1 MDFLE
6 AQNYLEKV
14 RSQKGIVLGLDTM
27 RHLMAKLNNPQD
39 KVKFIQVAGTNG
51 KGSTAAYLTS
61 ILSEAGIKVG
71 RYTSPAVFSSTEQYF
86 ACGSCISESEYAKGM
101 TAVAEAAARLDG
113 EIPTAFEQETAL
125 AFWYFAQKGCELAI
139 LEAGLGGDMD
149 ATNIVTTTV
158 CSIIT
163 SISMDHCRILGN
175 KLSEIAAHKAGI
187 IKPGAP
193 VICIEQK
200 EDAMEPI
207 RKAAKAADT
216 PLYEV
221 HRDEVRQI
229 FSDKRESIVF
239 FREFENLHLKMLGS
253 CQPENAALAV
263 QAASVLSRSYPIE
276 KKHIYDGIE
285 KTRWGG
291 RFELHSGSPD
301 IILDGAH
308 NPDGIRRLRESVNQM
323 FGAVPICYVCGVL
336 ADKDYE
342 KEIEI
347 LFGRASEVLTVT
359 PPSPRAMKSTDLKA
373 AIKNRKSN
381 GSSYFTGKS
390 SGCVRNPYNS
400 CKGKRV
406 DETQRQT
413 VNKQN
418 RDEELWIKKRLNRL
432 YACFWKESVKIQT
445 ERDC

>member
-27 RHLMAKLNNPQD
+27 RHLMVKLNNPQD

-86 ACGSCISESEYAKGM
+86 ACGSCISESEYAKGV
-101 TAVAEAAARLDG
+101 TAVAEAAASLDG
-113 EIPTAFEQETAL
+113 ETPTAFEQETAL
-125 AFWYFAQKGCELAI
+125 AFWYFAKKGCELAI

-175 KLSEIAAHKAGI
+175 KISEIAAHKAGI

-207 RKAAKAADT
+207 RAAAKAADT

-253 CQPENAALAV
+253 YQPENAALAV

-347 LFGRASEVLTVT
+347 LFGRASNVFTVT

-373 AIKNRKSN
+373 AIKKRFSQLKVTSFDSEDGIEKAMEAAVSQNNPVVVCGTLTILARVKEWM
-381 GSSYFTGKS
+381 K
-390 SGCVRNPYNS
+390 RND
-400 CKGKRV
+400 RM
-406 DETQRQT
+406 
-413 VNKQN
+413 
-418 RDEELWIKKRLNRL
+418 
-432 YACFWKESVKIQT
+432 
-445 ERDC
+445 

>member
-86 ACGSCISESEYAKGM
+86 ACGSCISESEYAKGV
-101 TAVAEAAARLDG
+101 TAVAEAAASLDG
-113 EIPTAFEQETAL
+113 ETPTAFEQETAL

-175 KLSEIAAHKAGI
+175 KISEIAAHKAGI

-207 RKAAKAADT
+207 RAAAKAADT

-347 LFGRASEVLTVT
+347 LFGRASNVFTVT

-373 AIKNRKSN
+373 
-381 GSSYFTGKS
+381 T
-390 SGCVRNPYNS
+390 
-400 CKGKRV
+400 
-406 DETQRQT
+406 
-413 VNKQN
+413 
-418 RDEELWIKKRLNRL
+418 IKKRFSQLKVTSFDSEDGIEKAMEAAVSQNNPVVVCGTLTILARVKEWMKCNNRL
-432 YACFWKESVKIQT
+432 
-445 ERDC
+445 

>member
-71 RYTSPAVFSSTEQYF
+71 RYTSPAVFSNTEQYF

-101 TAVAEAAARLDG
+101 TAVAEAAACLDG
-113 EIPTAFEQETAL
+113 ETPTAFEQETAL

-207 RKAAKAADT
+207 RAAAKAADT

-347 LFGRASEVLTVT
+347 LFGRASKVLTVT

-373 AIKNRKSN
+373 AIKNRFPQLKVIAFEGNDDIEKAMEAATSQEN
-381 GSSYFTGKS
+381 SVVVCGTLTILARVKEWMK
-390 SGCVRNPYNS
+390 RN
-400 CKGKRV
+400 
-406 DETQRQT
+406 D
-413 VNKQN
+413 
-418 RDEELWIKKRLNRL
+418 RL
-432 YACFWKESVKIQT
+432 
-445 ERDC
+445 

>member
-86 ACGSCISESEYAKGM
+86 ACGSCISESEYAKGV
-101 TAVAEAAARLDG
+101 TAVAEAAASLDG
-113 EIPTAFEQETAL
+113 ETPTAFEQETAL

-175 KLSEIAAHKAGI
+175 KISEIAAHKAGI

-207 RKAAKAADT
+207 RAAAKAADT

-263 QAASVLSRSYPIE
+263 QAASALSRSYPIE

-347 LFGRASEVLTVT
+347 LFGRASNVFTVT

-373 AIKNRKSN
+373 AIKKRFSQLKVTSFDSEDGIEKAMEAAVSQNNPVVVCGTLTILARVKEWM
-381 GSSYFTGKS
+381 K
-390 SGCVRNPYNS
+390 RND
-400 CKGKRV
+400 RM
-406 DETQRQT
+406 
-413 VNKQN
+413 
-418 RDEELWIKKRLNRL
+418 
-432 YACFWKESVKIQT
+432 
-445 ERDC
+445 

>member
-86 ACGSCISESEYAKGM
+86 ACGSCISESEYAKGV
-101 TAVAEAAARLDG
+101 TAVAEAAASLDC
-113 EIPTAFEQETAL
+113 ETPTAFEQETAL
-125 AFWYFAQKGCELAI
+125 AFWYFAKKGCELAI

-175 KLSEIAAHKAGI
+175 KISEIAAHKAGI

-207 RKAAKAADT
+207 RAAAKAADT

-347 LFGRASEVLTVT
+347 LFGRASNVFTVT

-373 AIKNRKSN
+373 AIKKRFSQLKVTSFDSEDGIEKAMEAAVSQN
-381 GSSYFTGKS
+381 
-390 SGCVRNPYNS
+390 NPVVV
-400 CKGKRV
+400 CGTLTILARV
-406 DETQRQT
+406 KEWMKC
-413 VNKQN
+413 N
-418 RDEELWIKKRLNRL
+418 NRL
-432 YACFWKESVKIQT
+432 
-445 ERDC
+445 

>member
-39 KVKFIQVAGTNG
+39 KVKFIQIAGTNG

-101 TAVAEAAARLDG
+101 TAVAEAAASLDG
-113 EIPTAFEQETAL
+113 ETPTAFEQETAL
-125 AFWYFAQKGCELAI
+125 AFWYFAKKGCELAI

-175 KLSEIAAHKAGI
+175 KISEIAAHKAGI

-207 RKAAKAADT
+207 RAAAKAADT

-347 LFGRASEVLTVT
+347 LFGRASNVFTVT

-373 AIKNRKSN
+373 AIKKRFSQLKVISFDSEVGIEKAMEAAVSQN
-381 GSSYFTGKS
+381 
-390 SGCVRNPYNS
+390 NPVVV
-400 CKGKRV
+400 CGTLTILARV
-406 DETQRQT
+406 KEWM
-413 VNKQN
+413 NCN
-418 RDEELWIKKRLNRL
+418 NRL
-432 YACFWKESVKIQT
+432 
-445 ERDC
+445 

>member
-6 AQNYLEKV
+6 AHNYLEKV

-51 KGSTAAYLTS
+51 KGSTVAYLTS

-101 TAVAEAAARLDG
+101 TAVAEAAACLDG
-113 EIPTAFEQETAL
+113 ETPTAFEQETAL

-175 KLSEIAAHKAGI
+175 KISEIAAHKAGI

-207 RKAAKAADT
+207 RAAAKAADT

-347 LFGRASEVLTVT
+347 LFGRASNVFTVT

-373 AIKNRKSN
+373 AIKKRFSQLKVTSFDSED
-381 GSSYFTGKS
+381 GIEKAMEAATSQG
-390 SGCVRNPYNS
+390 NPVVV
-400 CKGKRV
+400 CGTLTILARV
-406 DETQRQT
+406 KEWMKC
-413 VNKQN
+413 N
-418 RDEELWIKKRLNRL
+418 NRL
-432 YACFWKESVKIQT
+432 
-445 ERDC
+445 

>member
-101 TAVAEAAARLDG
+101 TAVAEAAASLDG

-175 KLSEIAAHKAGI
+175 KISEIAAHKAGI

-207 RKAAKAADT
+207 RAAAKAADT

-347 LFGRASEVLTVT
+347 LFGRASNVFTVT

-373 AIKNRKSN
+373 AIKKRFSQLKVISFDSEDGIEKAMEAAVSQNNPVVVCGTLTILARVKEWM
-381 GSSYFTGKS
+381 K
-390 SGCVRNPYNS
+390 RND
-400 CKGKRV
+400 RM
-406 DETQRQT
+406 
-413 VNKQN
+413 
-418 RDEELWIKKRLNRL
+418 
-432 YACFWKESVKIQT
+432 
-445 ERDC
+445 

>member
-86 ACGSCISESEYAKGM
+86 ACGSCISESEYAKGV
-101 TAVAEAAARLDG
+101 TAVAEAAASLDC
-113 EIPTAFEQETAL
+113 ETPTAFEQETAL

-175 KLSEIAAHKAGI
+175 KISEIAAHKAGI
-187 IKPGAP
+187 IRPGAP

-207 RKAAKAADT
+207 RAAAKAADT

-347 LFGRASEVLTVT
+347 LFGSASNVFTVT

-373 AIKNRKSN
+373 AIKKRFSQLKVTSFDSEDGIEKAMEAAVSQN
-381 GSSYFTGKS
+381 
-390 SGCVRNPYNS
+390 NPVVV
-400 CKGKRV
+400 CGTLTILARV
-406 DETQRQT
+406 KEWMKC
-413 VNKQN
+413 N
-418 RDEELWIKKRLNRL
+418 NRL
-432 YACFWKESVKIQT
+432 
-445 ERDC
+445 

>member
-101 TAVAEAAARLDG
+101 TAVAEAAASLDG
-113 EIPTAFEQETAL
+113 ETPTAFEQETAL

-175 KLSEIAAHKAGI
+175 KISEIAAHKAGI

-207 RKAAKAADT
+207 RAAAKAADT

-347 LFGRASEVLTVT
+347 LFGRASNVFTVT

-373 AIKNRKSN
+373 AIKKRFLQLKVTSFDSEDGIEKAMEAAVSQNNPVVVCGTLTILARVKEWMKRNNRM
-381 GSSYFTGKS
+381 
-390 SGCVRNPYNS
+390 
-400 CKGKRV
+400 
-406 DETQRQT
+406 
-413 VNKQN
+413 
-418 RDEELWIKKRLNRL
+418 
-432 YACFWKESVKIQT
+432 
-445 ERDC
+445 

>member
-1 MDFLE
+1 M
-6 AQNYLEKV
+6 
-14 RSQKGIVLGLDTM
+14 
-27 RHLMAKLNNPQD
+27 
-39 KVKFIQVAGTNG
+39 
-51 KGSTAAYLTS
+51 
-61 ILSEAGIKVG
+61 
-71 RYTSPAVFSSTEQYF
+71 
-86 ACGSCISESEYAKGM
+86 
-101 TAVAEAAARLDG
+101 AEAAASLDG
-113 EIPTAFEQETAL
+113 ETPTAFEQETAL
-125 AFWYFAQKGCELAI
+125 AFWYFAKKGCELAI

-175 KLSEIAAHKAGI
+175 KISEIAAHKAGI

-193 VICIEQK
+193 IICIEQK

-207 RKAAKAADT
+207 RAAAKAADT

-239 FREFENLHLKMLGS
+239 FREFENLHLKMLGT
-253 CQPENAALAV
+253 CQPENAALAL
-263 QAASVLSRSYPIE
+263 QAASVLSCSYPIE

-285 KTRWGG
+285 KTRWSG

-347 LFGRASEVLTVT
+347 LFGRASNVFTVT

-373 AIKNRKSN
+373 AIKDRFPQLKVIAFEGNDDIEKAMEAAISQN
-381 GSSYFTGKS
+381 
-390 SGCVRNPYNS
+390 NPVVV
-400 CKGKRV
+400 CGTLTILARV
-406 DETQRQT
+406 KEWM
-413 VNKQN
+413 K
-418 RDEELWIKKRLNRL
+418 LNDRM
-432 YACFWKESVKIQT
+432 
-445 ERDC
+445 

>member
-39 KVKFIQVAGTNG
+39 KVKFIQIAGTNG

-101 TAVAEAAARLDG
+101 TAVAEAAASLDG
-113 EIPTAFEQETAL
+113 ETPTAFEQETAL
-125 AFWYFAQKGCELAI
+125 AFWYFAKKGCELAI

-175 KLSEIAAHKAGI
+175 KISEIAAHKAGI

-207 RKAAKAADT
+207 RAAAKAADT

-253 CQPENAALAV
+253 CQSENAALAV

-347 LFGRASEVLTVT
+347 LFGRASNVFTVT
-359 PPSPRAMKSTDLKA
+359 PPSPRAMKSTDLKV
-373 AIKNRKSN
+373 AIKERFPQLKVTSFDSEDGIEKAMEAAVSQN
-381 GSSYFTGKS
+381 
-390 SGCVRNPYNS
+390 NPVVV
-400 CKGKRV
+400 CGTLTILARV
-406 DETQRQT
+406 KEWM
-413 VNKQN
+413 NCN
-418 RDEELWIKKRLNRL
+418 NRL
-432 YACFWKESVKIQT
+432 
-445 ERDC
+445 

>member
-86 ACGSCISESEYAKGM
+86 ACGSCISESEYAKGV
-101 TAVAEAAARLDG
+101 TAVAEAAASLDG
-113 EIPTAFEQETAL
+113 ETPTAFEQETAL

-175 KLSEIAAHKAGI
+175 KISEIAAHKAGI

-207 RKAAKAADT
+207 RAAAKAADT

-285 KTRWGG
+285 KTRGGG

-347 LFGRASEVLTVT
+347 LFGRASNVFTVT

-373 AIKNRKSN
+373 AIKKRFSQLKVTSFDSEDGIEKAMEAAVSQNNPVVVCGTLTILARVKEWM
-381 GSSYFTGKS
+381 K
-390 SGCVRNPYNS
+390 RND
-400 CKGKRV
+400 RM
-406 DETQRQT
+406 
-413 VNKQN
+413 
-418 RDEELWIKKRLNRL
+418 
-432 YACFWKESVKIQT
+432 
-445 ERDC
+445 

>member
-61 ILSEAGIKVG
+61 ILSEAGIKAG

-101 TAVAEAAARLDG
+101 TAVAEAAASLDG
-113 EIPTAFEQETAL
+113 ETPTAFEQETAL

-175 KLSEIAAHKAGI
+175 KISEIAAHKAGI

-207 RKAAKAADT
+207 RAAAKAADT

-347 LFGRASEVLTVT
+347 LFGRASNVFTVT

-373 AIKNRKSN
+373 AIKKRFSQLKVISFDSEDGIEKAMEAAVSQN
-381 GSSYFTGKS
+381 
-390 SGCVRNPYNS
+390 NPVVV
-400 CKGKRV
+400 CGTLTILARV
-406 DETQRQT
+406 KEWM
-413 VNKQN
+413 NCN
-418 RDEELWIKKRLNRL
+418 NRL
-432 YACFWKESVKIQT
+432 
-445 ERDC
+445 

>member
-86 ACGSCISESEYAKGM
+86 ACGSCISEIEYAKGV
-101 TAVAEAAARLDG
+101 TAVAEAAASLDG
-113 EIPTAFEQETAL
+113 ETPTAFEQETAL
-125 AFWYFAQKGCELAI
+125 AFWYFAKKGCELAI

-175 KLSEIAAHKAGI
+175 KISEIAAHKAGI

-207 RKAAKAADT
+207 RAAAKAADT

-347 LFGRASEVLTVT
+347 LFGRASNVFTVT

-373 AIKNRKSN
+373 AIKKRFSQLKVTSFDSEDGIEKAMEAAVSQNNPVVVCGTLTILARVKEWM
-381 GSSYFTGKS
+381 K
-390 SGCVRNPYNS
+390 RND
-400 CKGKRV
+400 RM
-406 DETQRQT
+406 
-413 VNKQN
+413 
-418 RDEELWIKKRLNRL
+418 
-432 YACFWKESVKIQT
+432 
-445 ERDC
+445 

>member
-14 RSQKGIVLGLDTM
+14 RSQKGIVLGLDTR

-101 TAVAEAAARLDG
+101 TAVAEAAASLDG
-113 EIPTAFEQETAL
+113 ETPTAFEQETAL
-125 AFWYFAQKGCELAI
+125 AFWYFAKKGCELAI

-175 KLSEIAAHKAGI
+175 KISEIAAHKAGI

-207 RKAAKAADT
+207 RAAAKAADT

-347 LFGRASEVLTVT
+347 LFGRASNVFTVT

-373 AIKNRKSN
+373 AIKKRFSQLKVISFDSEDGIEKAMEAAVSQNNPVVVCGTLTILARVKEWM
-381 GSSYFTGKS
+381 K
-390 SGCVRNPYNS
+390 RND
-400 CKGKRV
+400 RM
-406 DETQRQT
+406 
-413 VNKQN
+413 
-418 RDEELWIKKRLNRL
+418 
-432 YACFWKESVKIQT
+432 
-445 ERDC
+445 

>member
-86 ACGSCISESEYAKGM
+86 ACGSCISESEYAKGV
-101 TAVAEAAARLDG
+101 TAVAEAAASLDG
-113 EIPTAFEQETAL
+113 ETPTAFEQETAL

-175 KLSEIAAHKAGI
+175 KISEIAAHKAGI

-207 RKAAKAADT
+207 RAAAKAADT

-347 LFGRASEVLTVT
+347 LFGSASNVFTVT
-359 PPSPRAMKSTDLKA
+359 PPSPRAMKSTDLKV
-373 AIKNRKSN
+373 AIKERFPQLKVTSFDSEDGIEKAMEAAVSQN
-381 GSSYFTGKS
+381 
-390 SGCVRNPYNS
+390 NPVVV
-400 CKGKRV
+400 CGTLTILARV
-406 DETQRQT
+406 KEWMKC
-413 VNKQN
+413 N
-418 RDEELWIKKRLNRL
+418 NRL
-432 YACFWKESVKIQT
+432 
-445 ERDC
+445 

>member
-39 KVKFIQVAGTNG
+39 KVKFIQIAGTNG

-61 ILSEAGIKVG
+61 ILSEAGIKVA

-101 TAVAEAAARLDG
+101 TAVAEAAASLDG
-113 EIPTAFEQETAL
+113 ETPTAFEQETAL
-125 AFWYFAQKGCELAI
+125 AFWYFAKKGCELAI

-175 KLSEIAAHKAGI
+175 KISEIAAHKAGI

-207 RKAAKAADT
+207 RAAAKAADT

-239 FREFENLHLKMLGS
+239 FREFENLHLKMLGT
-253 CQPENAALAV
+253 CQPENAALAL
-263 QAASVLSRSYPIE
+263 QAASVLSCSYPIE

-285 KTRWGG
+285 KTRWSG

-347 LFGRASEVLTVT
+347 LFGRASNVFTVT

-373 AIKNRKSN
+373 AIKDRFPQLKVIAFEGNDDIEKAMEAAISQN
-381 GSSYFTGKS
+381 
-390 SGCVRNPYNS
+390 NPVVV
-400 CKGKRV
+400 CGTLTILARV
-406 DETQRQT
+406 KEWM
-413 VNKQN
+413 K
-418 RDEELWIKKRLNRL
+418 LNDR
-432 YACFWKESVKIQT
+432 I
-445 ERDC
+445 

>member
-39 KVKFIQVAGTNG
+39 KVKFIQIAGTNG

-86 ACGSCISESEYAKGM
+86 ACGSCISESEYAQGM
-101 TAVAEAAARLDG
+101 TAVAEAAASLDG
-113 EIPTAFEQETAL
+113 ETPTAFEQETAL
-125 AFWYFAQKGCELAI
+125 AFWYFAKKGCELAI

-149 ATNIVTTTV
+149 ATNIVTTTL

-175 KLSEIAAHKAGI
+175 KISEIAAHKAGI

-207 RKAAKAADT
+207 RAAAKAADT

-347 LFGRASEVLTVT
+347 LFGRASNVFTVT
-359 PPSPRAMKSTDLKA
+359 PPSPRAMKSTDLKV
-373 AIKNRKSN
+373 AIKERFPQLKVTSFDSEDGIEKAMEAAVSQN
-381 GSSYFTGKS
+381 
-390 SGCVRNPYNS
+390 NPVVV
-400 CKGKRV
+400 CGTLTILARV
-406 DETQRQT
+406 KEWM
-413 VNKQN
+413 NCN
-418 RDEELWIKKRLNRL
+418 NRL
-432 YACFWKESVKIQT
+432 
-445 ERDC
+445 

>member
-27 RHLMAKLNNPQD
+27 RHLMVKLNNPQD

-86 ACGSCISESEYAKGM
+86 ACGSCISESEYAKGV
-101 TAVAEAAARLDG
+101 TAVAEAAASLDG
-113 EIPTAFEQETAL
+113 ETPTAFEQETAL
-125 AFWYFAQKGCELAI
+125 AFWYFAKKGCELAI

-175 KLSEIAAHKAGI
+175 KISEIAAHKAGI

-193 VICIEQK
+193 VICIEHK

-207 RKAAKAADT
+207 RAAAKAADT

-253 CQPENAALAV
+253 YQPENAALAV

-347 LFGRASEVLTVT
+347 LFGSASNVFTVT

-373 AIKNRKSN
+373 AIKKRFSQLKVTSFDSEDGIEKAMEAAVSQN
-381 GSSYFTGKS
+381 
-390 SGCVRNPYNS
+390 NPVVV
-400 CKGKRV
+400 CGTLTILARV
-406 DETQRQT
+406 KEWMKC
-413 VNKQN
+413 N
-418 RDEELWIKKRLNRL
+418 NRL
-432 YACFWKESVKIQT
+432 
-445 ERDC
+445 

>member
-71 RYTSPAVFSSTEQYF
+71 RYTSPAVFSRTEQYF
-86 ACGSCISESEYAKGM
+86 ACRSCISESEYAKGV
-101 TAVAEAAARLDG
+101 TAVAEAAASLDG
-113 EIPTAFEQETAL
+113 ETPTAFEQETAL

-175 KLSEIAAHKAGI
+175 KISEIAAHKAGI

-193 VICIEQK
+193 VICIEHK

-207 RKAAKAADT
+207 RAAAKAADT

-347 LFGRASEVLTVT
+347 LFGRASNVFTVT

-373 AIKNRKSN
+373 AIKKRFSQLKVTSFDSEDGIEKAMEAAVSQNNPVVVCGTLTILARVKEWM
-381 GSSYFTGKS
+381 K
-390 SGCVRNPYNS
+390 RND
-400 CKGKRV
+400 RM
-406 DETQRQT
+406 
-413 VNKQN
+413 
-418 RDEELWIKKRLNRL
+418 
-432 YACFWKESVKIQT
+432 
-445 ERDC
+445 

>member
-101 TAVAEAAARLDG
+101 TAVAEAAASLDG
-113 EIPTAFEQETAL
+113 ETPTAFEQETAL
-125 AFWYFAQKGCELAI
+125 AFWYFAKKGCELAI

-175 KLSEIAAHKAGI
+175 KISEIAAHKAGI

-207 RKAAKAADT
+207 RAAAKAADT

-276 KKHIYDGIE
+276 KKHIYEGIE

-347 LFGRASEVLTVT
+347 LFGRASNVFTVT

-373 AIKNRKSN
+373 AIKKRFSQLKVTSFDSEDGIEKAMEAAVSQN
-381 GSSYFTGKS
+381 
-390 SGCVRNPYNS
+390 NPVVV
-400 CKGKRV
+400 CGTLTILARV
-406 DETQRQT
+406 KEWM
-413 VNKQN
+413 NCN
-418 RDEELWIKKRLNRL
+418 NRL
-432 YACFWKESVKIQT
+432 
-445 ERDC
+445 

>member
-14 RSQKGIVLGLDTM
+14 RSQEGIVLGLDTM

-86 ACGSCISESEYAKGM
+86 ACGSCISESEYAKGV
-101 TAVAEAAARLDG
+101 TAVAEAAASLDG
-113 EIPTAFEQETAL
+113 ETPTAFEQETAL
-125 AFWYFAQKGCELAI
+125 AFWYFAKKGCELAI

-175 KLSEIAAHKAGI
+175 KISEIAAHKAGI

-193 VICIEQK
+193 IICIEQK

-207 RKAAKAADT
+207 RAAAKAADT

-263 QAASVLSRSYPIE
+263 QTASVLSRSYPIE

-347 LFGRASEVLTVT
+347 LFGRASNVFTVT

-373 AIKNRKSN
+373 AIKKRFSQLKVTSFDSEDGIEKAMEAAVSQNNPVVVCGTLTILARVKEWM
-381 GSSYFTGKS
+381 K
-390 SGCVRNPYNS
+390 RND
-400 CKGKRV
+400 RM
-406 DETQRQT
+406 
-413 VNKQN
+413 
-418 RDEELWIKKRLNRL
+418 
-432 YACFWKESVKIQT
+432 
-445 ERDC
+445 

>member
-86 ACGSCISESEYAKGM
+86 ACGSCISESEYAKGV
-101 TAVAEAAARLDG
+101 TAVAEAAASLDG

-125 AFWYFAQKGCELAI
+125 AFWYFAKKGCELAI

-175 KLSEIAAHKAGI
+175 KISEIAAHKAGI

-207 RKAAKAADT
+207 RAAAKAADT

-347 LFGRASEVLTVT
+347 LFGRASNVFTVT

-373 AIKNRKSN
+373 AIKERFPQLKVTSFDSEDGIEKAMEAAVSQN
-381 GSSYFTGKS
+381 
-390 SGCVRNPYNS
+390 NPVVV
-400 CKGKRV
+400 CGTLTILARV
-406 DETQRQT
+406 KEWM
-413 VNKQN
+413 NCN
-418 RDEELWIKKRLNRL
+418 NRL
-432 YACFWKESVKIQT
+432 
-445 ERDC
+445 

>member
-51 KGSTAAYLTS
+51 KGSTVAYLTS

-101 TAVAEAAARLDG
+101 TAVAEAAACLDG
-113 EIPTAFEQETAL
+113 ETPTAFEQETAL

-149 ATNIVTTTV
+149 ATNVVTTTV

-291 RFELHSGSPD
+291 RFEIHSGSPD

-347 LFGRASEVLTVT
+347 LFGRASNVFTVT

-373 AIKNRKSN
+373 AIKERFPQLKVISFDSEDGIEKAMEAAVSQNNPVVVCGTLTILARVKEWM
-381 GSSYFTGKS
+381 K
-390 SGCVRNPYNS
+390 RNDRP
-400 CKGKRV
+400 
-406 DETQRQT
+406 
-413 VNKQN
+413 
-418 RDEELWIKKRLNRL
+418 
-432 YACFWKESVKIQT
+432 
-445 ERDC
+445 

>member
-39 KVKFIQVAGTNG
+39 KVKFIQIAGTNG

-86 ACGSCISESEYAKGM
+86 ACGSCISESEYAKGV
-101 TAVAEAAARLDG
+101 TAVAEAAASLDG
-113 EIPTAFEQETAL
+113 ETPTAFEQETAL

-175 KLSEIAAHKAGI
+175 KISEIAAHKAGI

-207 RKAAKAADT
+207 RAAAKAADT

-347 LFGRASEVLTVT
+347 LFGRASNVFTVT

-373 AIKNRKSN
+373 AIKKRFSQLKVTSFDSEDGIEKAMEAAVSQNNPVVVCGTLTILARVKEWM
-381 GSSYFTGKS
+381 K
-390 SGCVRNPYNS
+390 RND
-400 CKGKRV
+400 RM
-406 DETQRQT
+406 
-413 VNKQN
+413 
-418 RDEELWIKKRLNRL
+418 
-432 YACFWKESVKIQT
+432 
-445 ERDC
+445 

>member
-86 ACGSCISESEYAKGM
+86 ACGSCISESDYAKGV
-101 TAVAEAAARLDG
+101 TAVAEAAASLDG

-175 KLSEIAAHKAGI
+175 KISEIAAHKAGI

-207 RKAAKAADT
+207 RAAAKAADT

-347 LFGRASEVLTVT
+347 LFGRASNVFTVT

-373 AIKNRKSN
+373 AIKERFPQLKVISFDSEDGIEKAMEAAVSQN
-381 GSSYFTGKS
+381 
-390 SGCVRNPYNS
+390 NPVVV
-400 CKGKRV
+400 CGTLTILARV
-406 DETQRQT
+406 KEWM
-413 VNKQN
+413 NCN
-418 RDEELWIKKRLNRL
+418 NRL
-432 YACFWKESVKIQT
+432 
-445 ERDC
+445 

>member
-86 ACGSCISESEYAKGM
+86 ACGSCISESEYAKGV
-101 TAVAEAAARLDG
+101 TAVAEAAASLDG
-113 EIPTAFEQETAL
+113 ETPTAFEQETAL

-175 KLSEIAAHKAGI
+175 KISEIAAHKAGI

-207 RKAAKAADT
+207 RAAAKAADT

-285 KTRWGG
+285 KTRWSG

-347 LFGRASEVLTVT
+347 LFGRASKVLTVT

-373 AIKNRKSN
+373 AIKNRFPQLKVTSFDSEDGIEKAMEAAVSQSN
-381 GSSYFTGKS
+381 PVVVCGTLTILARVKEWMK
-390 SGCVRNPYNS
+390 RN
-400 CKGKRV
+400 
-406 DETQRQT
+406 
-413 VNKQN
+413 
-418 RDEELWIKKRLNRL
+418 NRL
-432 YACFWKESVKIQT
+432 
-445 ERDC
+445 

>member
-39 KVKFIQVAGTNG
+39 KVKFIQIAGTNG

-86 ACGSCISESEYAKGM
+86 ACGSCISESEYAKGV
-101 TAVAEAAARLDG
+101 TAVAEAAASLDG
-113 EIPTAFEQETAL
+113 ETPTAFEQETAL

-175 KLSEIAAHKAGI
+175 KISEIAAHKAGI

-207 RKAAKAADT
+207 RAAAKAADT

-276 KKHIYDGIE
+276 KKHIYEGIE

-347 LFGRASEVLTVT
+347 LFGRASNVFTVT

-373 AIKNRKSN
+373 AIKERFPQLKVISFDSEDGIEKAMEAAVSQN
-381 GSSYFTGKS
+381 
-390 SGCVRNPYNS
+390 NPVVV
-400 CKGKRV
+400 CGTLTILARV
-406 DETQRQT
+406 KEWM
-413 VNKQN
+413 NCN
-418 RDEELWIKKRLNRL
+418 NRL
-432 YACFWKESVKIQT
+432 
-445 ERDC
+445 

>member
-86 ACGSCISESEYAKGM
+86 ACGSCISESEYAKGV
-101 TAVAEAAARLDG
+101 TAVAEAAASLDG
-113 EIPTAFEQETAL
+113 ETPTAFEQETAL
-125 AFWYFAQKGCELAI
+125 AFWYFAKKGCELAI

-175 KLSEIAAHKAGI
+175 KISEIAAHKAGI

-207 RKAAKAADT
+207 RAAAKAADT

-323 FGAVPICYVCGVL
+323 FGAVPICYVCGVM

-347 LFGRASEVLTVT
+347 LFGRASNVFTVT

-373 AIKNRKSN
+373 AIKKRFSQLKVTSFDSEDGIEKAMEAAVSQNNPVVVCGTLTILARVKEWM
-381 GSSYFTGKS
+381 K
-390 SGCVRNPYNS
+390 RND
-400 CKGKRV
+400 RM
-406 DETQRQT
+406 
-413 VNKQN
+413 
-418 RDEELWIKKRLNRL
+418 
-432 YACFWKESVKIQT
+432 
-445 ERDC
+445 

>member
-101 TAVAEAAARLDG
+101 TAVAEAAASLDG
-113 EIPTAFEQETAL
+113 ETPTAFEQETAL
-125 AFWYFAQKGCELAI
+125 AFWYFAKKGCELAI

-175 KLSEIAAHKAGI
+175 KISEIAAHKAGI

-193 VICIEQK
+193 IICIEQK

-207 RKAAKAADT
+207 RAAAKAADT

-347 LFGRASEVLTVT
+347 LFGRASNVFTVT

-373 AIKNRKSN
+373 AIKERFPQLKVISFDSEDGIEKAMEAAVSQN
-381 GSSYFTGKS
+381 
-390 SGCVRNPYNS
+390 NPVVV
-400 CKGKRV
+400 CGTLTILARV
-406 DETQRQT
+406 KEWM
-413 VNKQN
+413 NCN
-418 RDEELWIKKRLNRL
+418 NRL
-432 YACFWKESVKIQT
+432 
-445 ERDC
+445 

>member
-86 ACGSCISESEYAKGM
+86 ACGSCISESKYAKGV
-101 TAVAEAAARLDG
+101 TAVAEAAASLDG
-113 EIPTAFEQETAL
+113 ETPTAFEQETAL
-125 AFWYFAQKGCELAI
+125 AFWYVAQKGCELAI

-175 KLSEIAAHKAGI
+175 KISEIAAHKAGI

-207 RKAAKAADT
+207 RAAAKAADT

-347 LFGRASEVLTVT
+347 LFGRASNVFTVT

-373 AIKNRKSN
+373 AIKKRFSQLKVTSFDSEDGIEKAMEAAVSQNNPVVVCGTLTILARVKEWM
-381 GSSYFTGKS
+381 K
-390 SGCVRNPYNS
+390 RND
-400 CKGKRV
+400 RM
-406 DETQRQT
+406 
-413 VNKQN
+413 
-418 RDEELWIKKRLNRL
+418 
-432 YACFWKESVKIQT
+432 
-445 ERDC
+445 

>member
-39 KVKFIQVAGTNG
+39 KVKFIQIAGTNG

-86 ACGSCISESEYAKGM
+86 ACGSCISESEYAQGM
-101 TAVAEAAARLDG
+101 TAVAEAAASLDG
-113 EIPTAFEQETAL
+113 ETPTAFEQETAL
-125 AFWYFAQKGCELAI
+125 AFWYFAKKGCELAI

-175 KLSEIAAHKAGI
+175 KISEIAAHKAGI

-207 RKAAKAADT
+207 RAAAKAADT

-347 LFGRASEVLTVT
+347 LFGRASNVFTVT

-373 AIKNRKSN
+373 AIKNRFPQLKVSAFEGN
-381 GSSYFTGKS
+381 DDIEKAMEAATSQENPVVVCGTLTILARVKEWMK
-390 SGCVRNPYNS
+390 RN
-400 CKGKRV
+400 
-406 DETQRQT
+406 D
-413 VNKQN
+413 
-418 RDEELWIKKRLNRL
+418 RL
-432 YACFWKESVKIQT
+432 
-445 ERDC
+445 

>member
-39 KVKFIQVAGTNG
+39 KVKFIQIAGTNG

-101 TAVAEAAARLDG
+101 TAVAEAAASLDG
-113 EIPTAFEQETAL
+113 ETPTAFEQETAL
-125 AFWYFAQKGCELAI
+125 AFWYFAKKGCELAI

-175 KLSEIAAHKAGI
+175 KISEIAAHKAGI

-207 RKAAKAADT
+207 RAAAKAADT

-263 QAASVLSRSYPIE
+263 QAGSVRSRSYPIE

-347 LFGRASEVLTVT
+347 LFGRASNVFTVT
-359 PPSPRAMKSTDLKA
+359 PPSPRAMKSTDLKV
-373 AIKNRKSN
+373 AIKERFPQLKVTSFDSEDGIEKAMEAAVSQN
-381 GSSYFTGKS
+381 
-390 SGCVRNPYNS
+390 NPVVV
-400 CKGKRV
+400 CGTLTILARV
-406 DETQRQT
+406 KEWM
-413 VNKQN
+413 NCN
-418 RDEELWIKKRLNRL
+418 NRL
-432 YACFWKESVKIQT
+432 
-445 ERDC
+445 

>member
-86 ACGSCISESEYAKGM
+86 ACGSCISESEYAKGV
-101 TAVAEAAARLDG
+101 TAVAEAAASLDG
-113 EIPTAFEQETAL
+113 ETPTAFEQETAL

-175 KLSEIAAHKAGI
+175 KISEIAAHKAGI

-207 RKAAKAADT
+207 RAAAKAADT

-342 KEIEI
+342 KEIEV
-347 LFGRASEVLTVT
+347 LFGRASNVFTVT

-373 AIKNRKSN
+373 AIKKRFSQLKVISFDSEDGIEKAMEAAVSQN
-381 GSSYFTGKS
+381 
-390 SGCVRNPYNS
+390 NPVVV
-400 CKGKRV
+400 CGTLTILARV
-406 DETQRQT
+406 KEWM
-413 VNKQN
+413 NCN
-418 RDEELWIKKRLNRL
+418 NRL
-432 YACFWKESVKIQT
+432 
-445 ERDC
+445 

>member
-39 KVKFIQVAGTNG
+39 KVKFIQIAGTNG

-86 ACGSCISESEYAKGM
+86 ACGSCISESEYAKGV
-101 TAVAEAAARLDG
+101 TAVAEAAASLDG
-113 EIPTAFEQETAL
+113 ETPTAFEQETAL
-125 AFWYFAQKGCELAI
+125 AFWYFAKKGCELAI

-175 KLSEIAAHKAGI
+175 KISEIAAHKAGI

-207 RKAAKAADT
+207 RAAAKAADT

-308 NPDGIRRLRESVNQM
+308 NPDGIRRLRESANQM

-347 LFGRASEVLTVT
+347 LFGRASNVFTVT

-373 AIKNRKSN
+373 AIKKRFSQLKVTSFDSEDGIEKAMEAAVSQNNPVVVCGTLTILARVKEWM
-381 GSSYFTGKS
+381 K
-390 SGCVRNPYNS
+390 RND
-400 CKGKRV
+400 RM
-406 DETQRQT
+406 
-413 VNKQN
+413 
-418 RDEELWIKKRLNRL
+418 
-432 YACFWKESVKIQT
+432 
-445 ERDC
+445 

>member
-101 TAVAEAAARLDG
+101 TAVAEAAASLDG
-113 EIPTAFEQETAL
+113 ETPTAFEQETAL
-125 AFWYFAQKGCELAI
+125 AFWYFAKKGCELAI

-175 KLSEIAAHKAGI
+175 KISEIAAHKAGI

-207 RKAAKAADT
+207 RAAAKAADT

-253 CQPENAALAV
+253 CQPENAALSV

-347 LFGRASEVLTVT
+347 LFGSASNVFTVT

-373 AIKNRKSN
+373 AIKKRFSQLKVTSFDSEDGIEKAMEAAVSQN
-381 GSSYFTGKS
+381 
-390 SGCVRNPYNS
+390 NPVVV
-400 CKGKRV
+400 CGTLTILARV
-406 DETQRQT
+406 KEWMKC
-413 VNKQN
+413 N
-418 RDEELWIKKRLNRL
+418 NRL
-432 YACFWKESVKIQT
+432 
-445 ERDC
+445 

>member
-86 ACGSCISESEYAKGM
+86 ACGSCISESEYAKGV
-101 TAVAEAAARLDG
+101 TAVAEAAASLDG
-113 EIPTAFEQETAL
+113 ETPTAFEQETAL
-125 AFWYFAQKGCELAI
+125 AFWYFAKKGCELAI

-175 KLSEIAAHKAGI
+175 KISEIAAHKAGI

-207 RKAAKAADT
+207 RAAAKAADT

-347 LFGRASEVLTVT
+347 LFGRASNVFTVT
-359 PPSPRAMKSTDLKA
+359 PPSPRAVKSTDLKA
-373 AIKNRKSN
+373 AIKKRFSQLKVISFDSEDGIEKAMEAAVSQNNPVVVCGTLTILARVKEWM
-381 GSSYFTGKS
+381 K
-390 SGCVRNPYNS
+390 RND
-400 CKGKRV
+400 RM
-406 DETQRQT
+406 
-413 VNKQN
+413 
-418 RDEELWIKKRLNRL
+418 
-432 YACFWKESVKIQT
+432 
-445 ERDC
+445 

>member
-101 TAVAEAAARLDG
+101 TAVAEAAASLDG
-113 EIPTAFEQETAL
+113 ETPTAFEQETAL
-125 AFWYFAQKGCELAI
+125 AFWYFAKKGCELAI

-175 KLSEIAAHKAGI
+175 KISEIAAHKAGI

-207 RKAAKAADT
+207 RAAAKAADT

-253 CQPENAALAV
+253 CQSENAALAV

-347 LFGRASEVLTVT
+347 LFGRASNVFTVT

-373 AIKNRKSN
+373 AIKKRFSQLKVTSFDSEDGIEKAMEAAVSQNNPVVVCGTLTILARVKEWM
-381 GSSYFTGKS
+381 K
-390 SGCVRNPYNS
+390 RND
-400 CKGKRV
+400 RM
-406 DETQRQT
+406 
-413 VNKQN
+413 
-418 RDEELWIKKRLNRL
+418 
-432 YACFWKESVKIQT
+432 
-445 ERDC
+445 

>member
-86 ACGSCISESEYAKGM
+86 ACGSCISESEYAKGV
-101 TAVAEAAARLDG
+101 TAVAEAAASLDG
-113 EIPTAFEQETAL
+113 ETPTAFEQETAL
-125 AFWYFAQKGCELAI
+125 AFWYFAKKGCELAI

-175 KLSEIAAHKAGI
+175 KISEIAAHKAGI

-207 RKAAKAADT
+207 RAAAKAADT

-263 QAASVLSRSYPIE
+263 QAASVLSSSYPIE

-347 LFGRASEVLTVT
+347 LFGRASNVFTVT

-373 AIKNRKSN
+373 AIKKRFSQLKVISFDSEDGIEKAMEAAVSQN
-381 GSSYFTGKS
+381 
-390 SGCVRNPYNS
+390 NPVVV
-400 CKGKRV
+400 CGTLTILARV
-406 DETQRQT
+406 KEWM
-413 VNKQN
+413 NCN
-418 RDEELWIKKRLNRL
+418 NRL
-432 YACFWKESVKIQT
+432 
-445 ERDC
+445 